1 MESKSRECGH
11 EDWCDCVGQPKYPIP
26 EYDPWT
32 GDKNPLL
39 ENRDYKSH
47 TIIKQDMKLDG
58 LTLEE
63 LYSLR
68 SRLNGMIDQ
77 YEDGFEYICNVRSY
91 GSNWVENL
99 TNGKTVQDLCYR
111 YYGDEGIVDIYTTNP
126 TLSVDNYGEVNY
138 IVSVEDYKKWEFH
151 QNQSDLIQ
159 RIVQDWENLDE
170 WISHKG
176 SAVRDMF
183 SGASRPHTPYYSKD
197 QLTQMKSEF
206 DAVVI
211 DWVDPVSISV
221 EWDEDEDN

>member
-1 MESKSRECGH
+1 MENKRIECV
-11 EDWCDCVGQPKYPIP
+11 EQPKYPMP

-39 ENRDYKSH
+39 ENKDYKPH
-47 TIIKQDMKLDG
+47 TTIKKDMKLDG

-68 SRLNGMIDQ
+68 GRLDGMIYNYD
-77 YEDGFEYICNVRSY
+77 DGFEYICNVRSY
-91 GSNWVENL
+91 GSNWVDRL
-99 TNGKTVQDLCYR
+99 TNHKTVQDLCYR

-138 IVSVEDYKKWEFH
+138 IVSVEDYKKWEEY
-151 QNQSDLIQ
+151 QKQSHLIQ
-159 RIVQDWENLDE
+159 RIEEEWENLDG

-176 SAVRDMF
+176 SAVRDIF

-197 QLTQMKSEF
+197 ELTQMKSKF

-221 EWDEDEDN
+221 NGDEDEDN

>member
-1 MESKSRECGH
+1 MENKRIECV
-11 EDWCDCVGQPKYPIP
+11 EQPKYPMP

-39 ENRDYKSH
+39 ENKDYKSH

-68 SRLNGMIDQ
+68 GRLDSMIYNYD
-77 YEDGFEYICNVRSY
+77 DGFEYICNVRSY
-91 GSNWVENL
+91 GSNWVDRL
-99 TNGKTVQDLCYR
+99 TNHKTVQDLCYR

-138 IVSVEDYKKWEFH
+138 IVSVEDYKKWEEY
-151 QNQSDLIQ
+151 QKQSHLIQ
-159 RIVQDWENLDE
+159 RIEEEWENLDG

-176 SAVRDMF
+176 SAVRDIF

-197 QLTQMKSEF
+197 ELTQMKSKF

-221 EWDEDEDN
+221 NGDEDEDN

>member
-1 MESKSRECGH
+1 MENKRIECV
-11 EDWCDCVGQPKYPIP
+11 EQPKYPMP

-39 ENRDYKSH
+39 ENKDYKPH
-47 TIIKQDMKLDG
+47 TTIKKDMKLDG

-68 SRLNGMIDQ
+68 GRLDGMIYNYD
-77 YEDGFEYICNVRSY
+77 DGFEYICNVRSY
-91 GSNWVENL
+91 GSNWVDRL
-99 TNGKTVQDLCYR
+99 TNHKTVQDLCYR

-138 IVSVEDYKKWEFH
+138 IVSVEDYKKWEEY
-151 QNQSDLIQ
+151 QKQSHLIQ
-159 RIVQDWENLDE
+159 RIEEEWENLDG

-176 SAVRDMF
+176 SAVRDIF

-197 QLTQMKSEF
+197 ELTQMKSEF
-206 DAVVI
+206 DKVVI

-221 EWDEDEDN
+221 NGDEDEDN

>member
-1 MESKSRECGH
+1 MENKRIECV
-11 EDWCDCVGQPKYPIP
+11 EQPKYPMP

-39 ENRDYKSH
+39 ENSDYKPH
-47 TIIKQDMKLDG
+47 TIIKKDMKLDG

-68 SRLNGMIDQ
+68 GRLDGMIYNYD
-77 YEDGFEYICNVRSY
+77 DGFEYICNVRSY
-91 GSNWVENL
+91 GSNWVDRL
-99 TNGKTVQDLCYR
+99 TNHKTVQDLCYR

-138 IVSVEDYKKWEFH
+138 IVSVEDYKKWEEY
-151 QNQSDLIQ
+151 QKQSHLIQ
-159 RIVQDWENLDE
+159 RIEQEWENLDG

-176 SAVRDMF
+176 SAVRDIF

-197 QLTQMKSEF
+197 ELTQMKSEF
-206 DAVVI
+206 DKVVI

-221 EWDEDEDN
+221 ECDDEDN

>member
-1 MESKSRECGH
+1 MENKRIECV
-11 EDWCDCVGQPKYPIP
+11 EQPKYPMP

-39 ENRDYKSH
+39 ENEDYKPH
-47 TIIKQDMKLDG
+47 TTIKKDMKLDG

-68 SRLNGMIDQ
+68 GRLDGMIYNYD
-77 YEDGFEYICNVRSY
+77 DGFEYICNVRSY
-91 GSNWVENL
+91 GSNWVDRL
-99 TNGKTVQDLCYR
+99 TNHKTVQDLCYR

-138 IVSVEDYKKWEFH
+138 IVSVEDYKKWEEY
-151 QNQSDLIQ
+151 QKQSHLIQ
-159 RIVQDWENLDE
+159 RIEEEWENLDG

>member
-1 MESKSRECGH
+1 MENKRIE
-11 EDWCDCVGQPKYPIP
+11 CVGQPKYPIP

-39 ENRDYKSH
+39 ENKDYKPH
-47 TIIKQDMKLDG
+47 TTIKKDMKLDG

-68 SRLNGMIDQ
+68 GRLDGMINHYD
-77 YEDGFEYICNVRSY
+77 DGFEYICNVRSY
-91 GSNWVENL
+91 GSNWVDRL
-99 TNGKTVQDLCYR
+99 TNHKTVQDLCYR

-138 IVSVEDYKKWEFH
+138 IVSVEDYKKWEEY
-151 QNQSDLIQ
+151 QKQSHLIQ
-159 RIVQDWENLDE
+159 RIEEEWANLDG

-176 SAVRDMF
+176 SAVRDIF

-197 QLTQMKSEF
+197 ELTQMKSKF

-221 EWDEDEDN
+221 NGDEDEDN

>member
-1 MESKSRECGH
+1 MENKRIECV
-11 EDWCDCVGQPKYPIP
+11 EQPKYPIP

-39 ENRDYKSH
+39 ENKDYKSH
-47 TIIKQDMKLDG
+47 TTIKKDMKLDG

-68 SRLNGMIDQ
+68 SRLDGMIGQ
-77 YEDGFEYICNVRSY
+77 YDDGFEYICNVRSY

-99 TNGKTVQDLCYR
+99 TNYKTVQDLCYR

-138 IVSVEDYKKWEFH
+138 IVSVEDYKKWEEY
-151 QNQSDLIQ
+151 QKQSHLIQ
-159 RIVQDWENLDE
+159 RIEEEWENLDG

-197 QLTQMKSEF
+197 ELTQMKSEF
-206 DAVVI
+206 DVVVI

-221 EWDEDEDN
+221 ECDEDVDN